1 MVFELLN
8 ISFHDDMV
16 EILFSIV
23 FGSSFNTCGG
33 WLEFMLIH
41 TGKMLGFIYDL

>member
-23 FGSSFNTCGG
+23 FGSSFNTCKE
-33 WLEFMLIH
+33 WLEFLLID
-41 TGKMLGFIYDL
+41 TGTLLGFIYGL